1 MHKINEMTP
10 GFHNVRTSLNIQY
23 HPGNEK
29 DTVNNSLMLLG
40 LRLTNTPGNGDEG
53 TYYVSFLKA
62 HEHWLLDNCT
72 KVVNTTTVVFSS
84 LKVTAFKAKI
94 LKYARLLLLIN
105 AEKIPFTVIES
116 PNGKKIH
123 DGVVVFLA
131 KLLSCI
137 NEKLTE
143 KKANASIVSGVDILN
158 LLLAETSRYIVAD
171 NRYDVSIMPLNYIVK
186 QLSSEYP
193 NSNIDY
199 NDVITEELYHAITV
213 TFFDEV
219 FPAGSSTFEPL
230 KPI

>member
-29 DTVNNSLMLLG
+29 DIINRSLMLLG
-40 LRLTNTPGNGDEG
+40 LRLTNTTGNDDEG

-62 HEHWLLDNCT
+62 HEHWLLDEYT
-72 KVVNTTTVVFSS
+72 KMVNVTTAHISS
-84 LKVTAFKAKI
+84 PEVSAIKAKI

-105 AEKIPFTVIES
+105 AEKIPFAVIEGLD
-116 PNGKKIH
+116 GKKLH
-123 DGVVVFLA
+123 DGVVAFLD

-143 KKANASIVSGVDILN
+143 KKANASTASELDILN

-171 NRYDVSIMPLNYIVK
+171 NRYDISIMPLNYIVK
-186 QLSSEYP
+186 RLSSEYP
-193 NSNIDY
+193 DDNIDY
-199 NDVITEELYHAITV
+199 NDIITEELYHAITA